1 MGFFHIVCAS
11 YVVGLLSILCPTPLD
26 EHTGNL
32 FGCYCSDGQK
42 FCEGV
47 PQWSHSSIKACGCL
61 EALEES
67 RSVEYLIVLQAGAL
81 MILWYCKFLICLLN
95 SRFVLWASMVLC
107 SYVLVFCGLLSRST
121 HAWWQHDWGR
131 GGSPQ
136 RSWQHHSHGDAPLHR
151 VEEVP
156 RCQRGCIPQGALI
169 SLALAS

>member
-81 MILWYCKFLICLLN
+81 MILCSYVFSHVCIN
-95 SRFVLWASMVLC
+95 VLC
-107 SYVLVFCGLLSRST
+107 SYVLVCSVAYYPGLLR
-121 HAWWQHDWGR
+121 
-131 GGSPQ
+131 
-136 RSWQHHSHGDAPLHR
+136 L
-151 VEEVP
+151 
-156 RCQRGCIPQGALI
+156 GAI
-169 SLALAS
+169 SLGSEEAQYSAIGNTIRMVMSKFIDLKKCQNAKQVAFRKVRFYKLGLIAS